1 MCRGG
6 ALLSKAGPPAAG
18 ENSDLSYHH
27 QDTVSQFGKI
37 QLALRC
43 YQRIRTGMSVIA
55 VVLYTKQPFIGWLYI
70 GQYIAGRSAVH
81 KTLFQK
87 KSDKA
92 AFRYIKLFGS
102 SSEIGAMLQINEQV
116 IESGFTLQLCVCYAQ
131 RYILLSLSQKIRA
144 ELEQRL
150 R

>member
-1 MCRGG
+1 
-6 ALLSKAGPPAAG
+6 
-18 ENSDLSYHH
+18 
-27 QDTVSQFGKI
+27 
-37 QLALRC
+37 
-43 YQRIRTGMSVIA
+43 MSVIA
-55 VVLYTKQPFIGWLYI
+55 VVLYTKQPFIGWLCI

-116 IESGFTLQLCVCYAQ
+116 IEAALPSSCAFAMRRDTFSSRSARRSEQ
-131 RYILLSLSQKIRA
+131 SLSSASGEVATSHSFSFVR
-144 ELEQRL
+144 
-150 R
+150 